1 MRHPAVEAFRGGD
14 GLIRIVGHRGARG
27 DLPEN
32 SIPGFEYALSEG
44 VNLLEFDVVMTS
56 DGIPVVT
63 HNHRLHAPTFRSPIG
78 AFLDP
83 ETPKVSDLSWSDIQK
98 YDIGRLDPAS
108 DYGRRF
114 PDQRQMDGVRVPRLA
129 ELLDLV
135 ATPEHPD
142 AHLMLEMKSDPDLA
156 GEGGY
161 RSGFIETVVAEVRGK
176 GLDKRTLLHSFDHE
190 LLAECRR
197 LAPDMPLSYLT
208 RVNWDD
214 EDVGEDSAKAVSS
227 GHAGP
232 GDGIP
237 DRILE
242 AGGSVW
248 CPHVGDVN
256 EKDLARARE
265 LGLCVAVWTVNG
277 KADIDRMAA
286 LGVDAIVTDY
296 PGRVRERL
304 AERGIRC

>member
-1 MRHPAVEAFRGGD
+1 
-14 GLIRIVGHRGARG
+14 
-27 DLPEN
+27 
-32 SIPGFEYALSEG
+32 
-44 VNLLEFDVVMTS
+44 
-56 DGIPVVT
+56 
-63 HNHRLHAPTFRSPIG
+63 
-78 AFLDP
+78 
-83 ETPKVSDLSWSDIQK
+83 
-98 YDIGRLDPAS
+98 
-108 DYGRRF
+108 
-114 PDQRQMDGVRVPRLA
+114 
-129 ELLDLV
+129 
-135 ATPEHPD
+135 
-142 AHLMLEMKSDPDLA
+142 MLEMKSDPDLA

-176 GLDKRTLLHSFDHE
+176 GLDKRTLLHSFDHD

-197 LAPDMPLSYLT
+197 LAPGMPLSYLT
-208 RVNWDD
+208 RVNWDE

-237 DRILE
+237 DRVLE

-248 CPHVGDVN
+248 CPHV
-256 EKDLARARE
+256 RE

-304 AERGIRC
+304 DERGIRC